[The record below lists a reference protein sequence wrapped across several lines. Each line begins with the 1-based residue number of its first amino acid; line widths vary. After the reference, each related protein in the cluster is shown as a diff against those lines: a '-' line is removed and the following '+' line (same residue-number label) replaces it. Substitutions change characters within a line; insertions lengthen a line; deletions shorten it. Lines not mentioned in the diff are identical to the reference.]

1 MKYEMISADCHLD
14 LCWLPPD
21 LFTSR
26 ASSALKDRMP
36 YTKEGPRGPVWVT
49 NRGASL
55 GLACGMGSAG
65 REYIPGRIHR
75 SDRMAETGLYEDG
88 KRGIRRITDPELR
101 LQDQDRDGVQAEV
114 LYGVLG
120 TTGRMNDPEAAVEV
134 LRIYNEW
141 LADFCSTHPER
152 FAGLASIPNNRSTR
166 RSPRSSA
173 WPSAGRCAASTS
185 PTRPI

>member
-36 YTKEGPRGPVWVT
+36 YTKDGPRGPVWVT

-75 SDRMAETGLYEDG
+75 SDAIAAPGPYDVRQRGHLRMT
-88 KRGIRRITDPELR
+88 
-101 LQDQDRDGVQAEV
+101 V
-114 LYGVLG
+114 
-120 TTGRMNDPEAAVEV
+120 AA
-134 LRIYNEW
+134 
-141 LADFCSTHPER
+141 
-152 FAGLASIPNNRSTR
+152 
-166 RSPRSSA
+166 
-173 WPSAGRCAASTS
+173 
-185 PTRPI
+185 